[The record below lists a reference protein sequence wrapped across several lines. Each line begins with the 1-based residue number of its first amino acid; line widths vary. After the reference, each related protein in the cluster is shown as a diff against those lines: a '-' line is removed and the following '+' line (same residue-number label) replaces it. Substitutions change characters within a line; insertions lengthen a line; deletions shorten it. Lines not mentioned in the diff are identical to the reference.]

1 MLTMKKSRSSRLYR
15 NMKGTETK
23 EMEVYCLWATREAKL
38 GRWLGFITSVSEA
51 ADTLNFLPDFTF

>member
-1 MLTMKKSRSSRLYR
+1 
-15 NMKGTETK
+15 MKGTETK